1 MKVISYFDG
10 RVLKKGFEM
19 KKHEDLK
26 KRRDELESSL
36 LFELRKIGFKSGNTF
51 LKSCLMMLE
60 EHTGIFLEENI
71 LLEEEFG
78 SSWELLGIVISWKQ
92 DGIEE
97 RLESLHFLKDEMI
110 AWRSWKAGESLDQVQ
125 KQVVSFFISEVIK
138 IMESISVY
146 YEYFQEV
153 EVGEELVVLNGV
165 IECSDTD
172 DLIVEKSQISSVID
186 FSDSYLLTKEV
197 GRIYWQK
204 VVSRL

>member
-1 MKVISYFDG
+1 
-10 RVLKKGFEM
+10 
-19 KKHEDLK
+19 
-26 KRRDELESSL
+26 
-36 LFELRKIGFKSGNTF
+36 
-51 LKSCLMMLE
+51 MLE